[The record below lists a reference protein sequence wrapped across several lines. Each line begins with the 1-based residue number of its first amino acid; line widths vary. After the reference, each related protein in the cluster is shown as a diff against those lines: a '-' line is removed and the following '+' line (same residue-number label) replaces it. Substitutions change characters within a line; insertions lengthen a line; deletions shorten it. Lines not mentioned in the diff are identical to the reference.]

1 MTWRWSPA
9 GGLLLAGTAC
19 VAVAVALVWRRRANA
34 AAASLLVVLA
44 AMQWSVAY
52 ALELSAGDPASRQF
66 WGDLKYVGI
75 CLLPPAW
82 LALVARYTGR
92 TGWSNPAVGAL
103 LAIEPLAVLVLLANN
118 ATHDLIRFEPA
129 AAPGSG
135 EAVVEAGPL
144 FWPHLIYTD
153 AVIWTGTAIL
163 LLTLGRMSRLYRR
176 QSAILFGAV
185 FLPVVVNLL
194 FNLDLGPFGRVDLTP
209 FAFLT
214 TAAVLVWAVLRFN
227 LLDLRPVAR
236 SRSFQ
241 TIGDPVLV
249 LDPFGRVIDANP
261 AAERLVGQPIAAI
274 AGQPLDRLLPGWA
287 SASTGGSAASGGSV
301 TWGPGNPEGVPR
313 TIGVPA
319 APPADRATTAE
330 VVLGERTYDLVSS
343 PLPGRRRMSG
353 QLLVA
358 RDVTERRLA
367 EERLCAALNRE
378 RLAAARLAVALERE
392 RAASEHLRSL
402 DERKS
407 AFLQAVSHD
416 LRTPLASVLGIALTL
431 QRSRQLLEAGDVSDL
446 LDRLIGN
453 ARKLDRIL
461 AGLLDLD
468 RLGRGMVDLNR
479 QRVDLAELVATVV
492 KEARQDLLDTHPVH
506 VELLPV
512 QIAADPAKVER
523 VVENLLANAARHTQP
538 GTPVWVR
545 VEQHRRGALLTVAD
559 AGPGVPA
566 EQREAIFQPFQRGRE
581 VANHAPGSG
590 VGLALVAQLVGLH
603 GGRAWVE
610 ERAGGGASFR
620 VLLPDAP
627 DAR

>member
-19 VAVAVALVWRRRANA
+19 IAVAVALVWRRRANA

-261 AAERLVGQPIAAI
+261 AAERLVGQPIAAV

-287 SASTGGSAASGGSV
+287 L
-301 TWGPGNPEGVPR
+301 
-313 TIGVPA
+313 A

-343 PLPGRRRMSG
+343 PLPGRRRPSG

-479 QRVDLAELVATVV
+479 ERVDLAELVATVV

-620 VLLPDAP
+620 VLLPGAP

>member
-19 VAVAVALVWRRRANA
+19 IAVAVALVLRRRANA
-34 AAASLLVVLA
+34 AA
-44 AMQWSVAY
+44 
-52 ALELSAGDPASRQF
+52 ASRQF

-261 AAERLVGQPIAAI
+261 AAERLVGQPIAAV

-287 SASTGGSAASGGSV
+287 SASTGGSGRR
-301 TWGPGNPEGVPR
+301 GPGNPEGVPR
-313 TIGVPA
+313 TIGAPA
-319 APPADRATTAE
+319 APPVGPAATAE
-330 VVLGERTYDLVSS
+330 VVLGDRTYDLVSS
-343 PLPGRRRMSG
+343 PLPGRRRPSG

-479 QRVDLAELVATVV
+479 ERVDLAELVATVV

-512 QIAADPAKVER
+512 QIAADPAKE
-523 VVENLLANAARHTQP
+523 
-538 GTPVWVR
+538 
-545 VEQHRRGALLTVAD
+545 
-559 AGPGVPA
+559 
-566 EQREAIFQPFQRGRE
+566 
-581 VANHAPGSG
+581 
-590 VGLALVAQLVGLH
+590 
-603 GGRAWVE
+603 
-610 ERAGGGASFR
+610 
-620 VLLPDAP
+620 
-627 DAR
+627 

>member
-19 VAVAVALVWRRRANA
+19 VVLAVAFVWRRRANA

-44 AMQWSVAY
+44 AMQWSLAY
-52 ALELSAGDPASRQF
+52 ALELGAGDPAGRQF

-82 LALVARYTGR
+82 LAFVARYTGR

-103 LAIEPLAVLVLLANN
+103 LVIEPVAVLLLLANR
-118 ATHDLIRFEPA
+118 ATHDLIRFEA
-129 AAPGSG
+129 AAPAGG
-135 EAVVEAGPL
+135 AAAVEAGPL

-176 QSAILFGAV
+176 QSAVLFGAV

-194 FNLDLGPFGRVDLTP
+194 FNLDVGPFGRVDLTP

-214 TAAVLVWAVLRFN
+214 TAAVAVWAVLRFN

-241 TIGDPVLV
+241 TIADPVLV
-249 LDPFGRVIDANP
+249 LDPFGRVVDANP
-261 AAERLVGQPIAAI
+261 AAERLLGQPIAAVV
-274 AGQPLDRLLPGWA
+274 GQLLDRLLPGWA
-287 SASTGGSAASGGSV
+287 GA
-301 TWGPGNPEGVPR
+301 
-313 TIGVPA
+313 
-319 APPADRATTAE
+319 AE
-330 VVLGERTYDLVSS
+330 VTLGDRTYDLVAS
-343 PLPGRRRMSG
+343 PLPGRRRPSG

-378 RLAAARLAVALERE
+378 RLAAERLAVALERE
-392 RAASEHLRSL
+392 RAASEHLRNL

-431 QRSRQLLEAGDVSDL
+431 QRSRQLLEGGDVNDL
-446 LDRLIGN
+446 LGRLIGN

-468 RLGRGMVDLNR
+468 RLGRGMVDLKR
-479 QRVDLAELVATVV
+479 EPVDLAELVEAVV
-492 KEARQDLLDTHPVH
+492 TEAREDLLATHPVH

-512 QIAADPAKVER
+512 KIAADPAKVER

-566 EQREAIFQPFQRGRE
+566 EQREAIFQPFQRGIE

-590 VGLALVAQLVGLH
+590 VGLALVAQLAGLH

-620 VLLPDAP
+620 VLLPDVP
-627 DAR
+627 EAR

>member
-19 VAVAVALVWRRRANA
+19 IAVAVALVWRRRANA

-144 FWPHLIYTD
+144 FWPHLIYTN

-261 AAERLVGQPIAAI
+261 AAERLVGQPIAAV

-287 SASTGGSAASGGSV
+287 SA
-301 TWGPGNPEGVPR
+301 
-313 TIGVPA
+313 
-319 APPADRATTAE
+319 PPE
-330 VVLGERTYDLVSS
+330 VVLGDRTYDLVSS
-343 PLPGRRRMSG
+343 PLPGRRRPSG

-479 QRVDLAELVATVV
+479 ERVDLAELVATVV

>member
-153 AVIWTGTAIL
+153 AVIWTGTAVL

-261 AAERLVGQPIAAI
+261 AAERLVGQPIAAV
-274 AGQPLDRLLPGWA
+274 AGQPLDRLLPGGA
-287 SASTGGSAASGGSV
+287 L
-301 TWGPGNPEGVPR
+301 
-313 TIGVPA
+313 A
-319 APPADRATTAE
+319 APPADQATTAE
-330 VVLGERTYDLVSS
+330 VVLGDRTYDLVSS
-343 PLPGRRRMSG
+343 PLPGRRRPSG

-378 RLAAARLAVALERE
+378 RLAAARLTVALERE

-479 QRVDLAELVATVV
+479 ERVDLAELVATVV

-581 VANHAPGSG
+581 VANHAPGTG

-627 DAR
+627 DAH